1 MFAGT
6 SSLNDT
12 KAGKVVELKIEARM
26 SNCGAA
32 GKAEEVYCNVMY
44 FFEVGAR
51 LPCIYTIRKSAFIK

>member
-12 KAGKVVELKIEARM
+12 KAGKMVELKIEARM

-32 GKAEEVYCNVMY
+32 GKAEEVYCNVIMCS
-44 FFEVGAR
+44 FS
-51 LPCIYTIRKSAFIK
+51 LK